1 LIPAAVD
8 LTPAAVDPTHVTS
21 LVVAL
26 KTITL
31 VLGGLITYF
40 ALRAYRRT
48 DSPALRAL
56 AIGFGVVTLG
66 AFLAGIADQVVG
78 LDQTLVLVIESAL
91 TAVGFGV
98 ITYSLYA

>member
-1 LIPAAVD
+1 MTPNPIQTAA
-8 LTPAAVDPTHVTS
+8 DPTVVTS

-40 ALRAYRRT
+40 AFRAYRRT

-56 AIGFGVVTLG
+56 ALGFAVVTLG

-78 LDQTLVLVIESAL
+78 VDRTAVLVIESAL
-91 TAVGFGV
+91 TAVGFGI
-98 ITYSLYA
+98 ITYSLYVE